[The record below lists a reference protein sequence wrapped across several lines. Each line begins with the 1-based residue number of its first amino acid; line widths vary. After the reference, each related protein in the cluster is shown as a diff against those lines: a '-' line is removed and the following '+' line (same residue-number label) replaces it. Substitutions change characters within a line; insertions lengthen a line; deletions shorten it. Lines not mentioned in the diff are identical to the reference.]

1 LIFFNLG
8 IQEVRFMFATEEKLH
23 VDQTAQEKI
32 TVLVVSP
39 HHDDHNVVR
48 RLLQHGQ
55 WSIVRAVN
63 LREALDEIQKSNP
76 AVIICER
83 DLPDGTWRDVLRRVS
98 NLKRAPSVIVTSRQA
113 DETLWADVL
122 NSGGYDVLPKPFER
136 SEAIRVLGMAWRFAC
151 GMKRRPA
158 MAVSAF

>member
-1 LIFFNLG
+1 
-8 IQEVRFMFATEEKLH
+8 MFAIEENLQAE
-23 VDQTAQEKI
+23 QTPPEKI

-55 WSIVRAVN
+55 WSIVRAAN
-63 LREALDEIQKSNP
+63 LREALEQIQESSP

-98 NLKRAPSVIVTSRQA
+98 DSKRAPSVIVTSRFA

-136 SEAIRVLGMAWRFAC
+136 SEAIRVLSMAWRYAC
-151 GMKRRPA
+151 GLRKRPA
-158 MAVSAF
+158 LAASAF

>member
-1 LIFFNLG
+1 
-8 IQEVRFMFATEEKLH
+8 MFATKENLQAE
-23 VDQTAQEKI
+23 QAPPEKI
-32 TVLVVSP
+32 TVLVISP

-55 WSIVRAVN
+55 WSIHRAAN
-63 LREALDEIQKSNP
+63 LREAVELIDESSP

-83 DLPDGTWRDVLRRVS
+83 DLPDGTWRDVLRHVS
-98 NLKRAPSVIVTSRQA
+98 GLKRAPSVIVTSRHA

-136 SEAIRVLGMAWRFAC
+136 SEAIRVLAMAWRYAC
-151 GMKRRPA
+151 GLRKRPA
-158 MAVSAF
+158 MAGTF

>member
-1 LIFFNLG
+1 ML
-8 IQEVRFMFATEEKLH
+8 ATKEKLH
-23 VDQTAQEKI
+23 SAPHAPEKI

-55 WSIVRAVN
+55 WEVIRATN
-63 LREALDEIQKSNP
+63 LREAFEEIELASP
-76 AVIICER
+76 AVIVCER

-98 NLKRAPSVIVTSRQA
+98 ETKASPSVIVTSRHA

-122 NSGGYDVLPKPFER
+122 NSGGYDVLPKPFDR
-136 SEAIRVLGMAWRFAC
+136 GEAIRVLAMAWRYAC
-151 GMKRRPA
+151 GLRRRPV
-158 MAVSAF
+158 MAANAY

>member
-1 LIFFNLG
+1 
-8 IQEVRFMFATEEKLH
+8 MFAIEENL
-23 VDQTAQEKI
+23 QAEQAPPEKI

-55 WSIVRAVN
+55 WSIVRAAN
-63 LREALDEIQKSNP
+63 LREALEQIEESSP

-98 NLKRAPSVIVTSRQA
+98 DAKRAPSVIVTSRFA

-122 NSGGYDVLPKPFER
+122 NSGGYDVLPKPFDR
-136 SEAIRVLGMAWRFAC
+136 SEAIRVLSMAWRYAC
-151 GMKRRPA
+151 GLRKRPA
-158 MAVSAF
+158 LAVTAF